1 MFRNYFKTALR
12 NLWRHRTFSLINVMG
27 LTIGMTACFLIF
39 LYVRFE
45 MSYEAFHPKAD
56 RIYRAVADL
65 KTPSETINANTVAY
79 AVGPHAAMEMPE
91 IESFCRIQKNH
102 LIVRY
107 GDKKFKEE
115 ISALADSTAFNM
127 FGWEMIKG
135 NPQTAL
141 NDPFTVVLTE
151 SAAKKYFGDEDPMGK
166 TVFLTEEGF
175 PTMVTGIMKDLPENT
190 LVKGSMF
197 SSMAS
202 FSKVFKG
209 MNDNWGSY
217 GSQTYFLLKPGTDPK
232 ALEKK
237 FPAFLE
243 KNNGE
248 EQRRSKMF
256 PTIYLEPFKDIHL
269 YSTRDENKGGLVT
282 NIYIFSII
290 AAFILLIACINFV
303 NLTTARSTE
312 RAKEVGVRK
321 VVGADRTQLIRQFLG
336 ESLIISF
343 IAFALT
349 LFLSA
354 GLLPMF
360 NTLAGVTV
368 SKSIFSNWHYIALL
382 LGAAAFFGL
391 LAGIYP
397 ALVLSS
403 FRPIVVLKGRF
414 ATGTRGILLRK
425 GLVVTQFTISIA
437 LIIATLV
444 VYFQTQY
451 MRSFNVGFN
460 KDQMVVLQ
468 TEGDKAQATLRDVL
482 RNVPGVKSSTLSSTV
497 PGGDWLGAYS
507 EIENKAGEMQVANL
521 HLYFVDFD
529 YMNEYNMQMVAG
541 RRFSRDFMTDTTQ
554 AMVVNEATT
563 RMFGYDKP
571 QDALGKK
578 FNQWGR
584 AGTIIGVM
592 KDFHYT
598 SLQSA
603 IEPLVFRMEKDGSKN
618 YSKITINVDGNHIP
632 ETMAAVEK
640 KWKEL
645 IPNMPFSYTFLDE
658 MLDNQYRS
666 EQKFGKLFLNFA
678 VLAILISC
686 LGLLGLT
693 SYSTIQ
699 RTKEIGI
706 RKVMGA
712 SVTDILH
719 LLSKEFMLLAIVAFC
734 IGVPIA
740 WFFMHKWLQEFA
752 YRIDIGWWMF
762 ALAGTLSLLI
772 GLFTISFMAVK
783 AAVANPVKSLRTE

>member
-56 RIYRAVADL
+56 RIYRAVSDL
-65 KTPSETINANTVAY
+65 RTPSETINSNGVSY

-91 IESFCRIQKNH
+91 IESFCRIQRNH

-107 GDKKFKEE
+107 GDRKFKEE
-115 ISALADSTAFNM
+115 ISGLADSTAFEI
-127 FGWEMIKG
+127 FGWELIKG
-135 NPQTAL
+135 NPKTAL
-141 NDPFTVVLTE
+141 VDPFTIVLTE
-151 SAAKKYFGDEDPMGK
+151 SAAKKYFGEEDPMGK
-166 TVFLTEEGF
+166 TVFVTEEGY
-175 PTMVTGIMKDLPENT
+175 PSTITGVMKDLPENT

-197 SSMAS
+197 ASMSS
-202 FSKVFKG
+202 FYRVSKNL
-209 MNDNWGSY
+209 NDSWGRY
-217 GSQTYFLLKPGTDPK
+217 GAQTYFLLKPGTDPK

-256 PTIYLEPFKDIHL
+256 PTIYLEPFRDVHL
-269 YSTRDENKGGLVT
+269 HSTRDENKGGLMT

-312 RAKEVGVRK
+312 RAKEVGIRK
-321 VVGADRTQLIRQFLG
+321 VAGAERTQLIRQFLG
-336 ESLIISF
+336 ESFILSF
-343 IAFALT
+343 IAFVLT
-349 LFLSA
+349 LFLA
-354 GLLPMF
+354 AALLPMF
-360 NTLAGVTV
+360 NTLAGFTT
-368 SKSIFSNWHYIALL
+368 STSIFNNWNYLALL
-382 LGAAAFFGL
+382 FGAATFIGL

-403 FRPIVVLKGRF
+403 FKPIVVLKGRF
-414 ATGTRGILLRK
+414 ATGSKGILLRK
-425 GLVVTQFTISIA
+425 GLVATQFTISIA

-451 MRSFNVGFN
+451 MRSFNVGFK

-468 TEGDKAQATLRDVL
+468 TEGSKAQATLRDVL

-497 PGGDWLGAYS
+497 PGGEWFGAYS
-507 EIENKAGEMQVANL
+507 EIENKSGEMQVANL

-554 AMVVNEATT
+554 AMVVNEAAT

-571 QDALGKK
+571 EDAIGKK
-578 FNQWGR
+578 FKQWGR
-584 AGTIIGVM
+584 EGTIIGVM

-603 IEPLVFRMEKDGSKN
+603 IDPLVFRMEKDGSKS
-618 YSKITINVDGNHIP
+618 YSQITLNVDGTRMP
-632 ETMAAVEK
+632 ETLAAIEK

-645 IPNMPFSYTFLDE
+645 IPDLPFSYTFLDE

-666 EQKFGKLFLNFA
+666 ERKFGKLFLNFA

-712 SVTDILH
+712 NVTDILH
-719 LLSKEFMLLAIVAFC
+719 LLSKEFMLLAVVAFF
-734 IGVPIA
+734 IGAPVA
-740 WFFMHKWLQEFA
+740 WYFMHKWLQEFA
-752 YRIDIGWWMF
+752 YRINIGWWMF

-783 AAVANPVKSLRTE
+783 AALANPVKSLRTE